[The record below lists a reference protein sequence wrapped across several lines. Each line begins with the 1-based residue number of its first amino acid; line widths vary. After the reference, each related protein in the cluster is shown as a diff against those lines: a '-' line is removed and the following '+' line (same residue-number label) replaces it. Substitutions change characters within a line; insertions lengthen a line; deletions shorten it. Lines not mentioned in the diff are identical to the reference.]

1 MDLLSKLASPTSEG
15 EDEEQSQYAY
25 DEPDIKDNFF
35 EANVFNSNAF
45 SP

>member
-15 EDEEQSQYAY
+15 EDEEQSQY